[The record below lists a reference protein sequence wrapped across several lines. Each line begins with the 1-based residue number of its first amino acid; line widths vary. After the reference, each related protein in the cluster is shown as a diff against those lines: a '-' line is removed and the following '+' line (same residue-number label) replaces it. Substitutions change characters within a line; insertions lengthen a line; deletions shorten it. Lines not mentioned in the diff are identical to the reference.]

1 MKILKNILEK
11 KQENSNILFT
21 MRRRELALFE
31 HISVYMHSLIFLEED
46 DLNLDEKIKLWNKFF
61 NSSGKS
67 KLKYY
72 KKLVFFKNKEDKI
85 IMEALNKIEIN
96 KMSDSSR
103 GFSLFPDGVVAI
115 PTFVHEESD

>member
-1 MKILKNILEK
+1 MVKEKQTRIKTSKPEIVKKIAFAISNLK
-11 KQENSNILFT
+11 
-21 MRRRELALFE
+21 
-31 HISVYMHSLIFLEED
+31 
-46 DLNLDEKIKLWNKFF
+46 EKIKLWNKFF

-115 PTFVHEESD
+115 PTFVNEESD